1 MKYKYICSIQH
12 NKGELICKLSSKD
25 YQYLKVEE
33 RRREDLEGANA
44 ENESLPSYTIVSG
57 LPSYDEALEQLKKV
71 KELSSSTSK
80 DQAAGL
86 DASAKSEDLL
96 AQNPQLQTISVI
108 ELFQLYKNV
117 GQPESAKV

>member
-1 MKYKYICSIQH
+1 MLLHVLKSAVDA
-12 NKGELICKLSSKD
+12 LIIHRCFLLVS
-25 YQYLKVEE
+25 VEE

-86 DASAKSEDLL
+86 AASAKSEDLL